1 MYVRLH
7 LPCIYILLHLIIIIV
22 INHPCKTSSYFVTEK
37 SSSYCI
43 IINHHS
49 KLLVQLSYH
58 FLILRPM
65 YTIIPVYEGCGSLWP
80 WHWNVASAM
89 PDRQLTL
96 TRCTQRSCWWNTT
109 FWHNLPQWFRLHPSI
124 GTKLSFFLSWGQNT
138 PLYMCPHFINI
149 HNISCT
155 LLCTSHS

>member
-22 INHPCKTSSYFVTEK
+22 INHPCKTSSYFVIEK

-96 TRCTQRSCWWNTT
+96 TWCTQRHVDEIPPFGIASFSGFT
-109 FWHNLPQWFRLHPSI
+109 SI
-124 GTKLSFFLSWGQNT
+124 RVSVPNSHFFFIKAKIL
-138 PLYMCPHFINI
+138 LYTCAL
-149 HNISCT
+149 IS
-155 LLCTSHS
+155 